1 MAATFVE
8 GARTPLGPGVI
19 LLTGTVTLNAAH
31 AAGGDVVDL
40 SSYFGTEVVGGWPI
54 DETDGYEVVY
64 HRAASGAVATGTAR
78 AYYGD
83 YDNAADGPL
92 VEATG
97 VDLHLVSFE
106 MAFIGY

>member
-1 MAATFVE
+1 MAATFTI
-8 GARTPLGPGVI
+8 GAQQPVGPALKLV
-19 LLTGTVTLNAAH
+19 TGTVTLNAAH

-40 SSYFGTEVVGGWPI
+40 STYFGTEVAGGWAM
-54 DETDGYEVVY
+54 DETDGYLVVY
-64 HRAASGAVATGTAR
+64 HRAAAGAPATGTAR

-92 VEATG
+92 IEPTG
-97 VDLHLVSFE
+97 VDLHTVSFE